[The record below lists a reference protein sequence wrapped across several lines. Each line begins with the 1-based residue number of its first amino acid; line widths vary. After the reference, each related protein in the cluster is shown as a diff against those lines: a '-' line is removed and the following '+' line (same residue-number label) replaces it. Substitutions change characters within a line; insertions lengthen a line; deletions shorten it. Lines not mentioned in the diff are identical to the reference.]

1 MNPTEVI
8 TQRLR
13 AQGLRLT
20 PQKRV
25 VIGLLQNN
33 TAHPTVDSLYENA
46 RQEVPSISRRTV
58 YQTVND
64 LESMGEVTLLDLGT
78 GSVRVD
84 PNVEHPH
91 HHMICSECGV
101 VRDAVIDVSAL
112 TPSARDRRDFDVTDV
127 EVNFR
132 GVCRICQDNG
142 KTA

>member
-78 GSVRVD
+78 GSVR
-84 PNVEHPH
+84 
-91 HHMICSECGV
+91 CSAG
-101 VRDAVIDVSAL
+101 RSD
-112 TPSARDRRDFDVTDV
+112 
-127 EVNFR
+127 
-132 GVCRICQDNG
+132 
-142 KTA
+142 